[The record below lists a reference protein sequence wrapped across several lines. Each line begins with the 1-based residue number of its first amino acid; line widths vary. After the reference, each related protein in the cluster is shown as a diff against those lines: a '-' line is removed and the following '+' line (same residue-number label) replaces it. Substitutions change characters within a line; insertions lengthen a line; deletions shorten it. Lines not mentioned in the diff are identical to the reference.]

1 MLISYRFS
9 SQRLFFFRDTI
20 QNTKFGI
27 SWVIFSIFIRVTLP
41 IALVLFYWLSILY
54 QYQLHQYFWL
64 YFWFIMILLLGTYY
78 SIWKIY
84 LPFTSIRKFFNLLP
98 LSFYLMYI
106 FLALLKLSFKV
117 INHIRQFILYLFE
130 IYLLW

>member
-54 QYQLHQYFWL
+54 QYQLYQYFWL

-117 INHIRQFILYLFE
+117 INHIWQFILYLFE